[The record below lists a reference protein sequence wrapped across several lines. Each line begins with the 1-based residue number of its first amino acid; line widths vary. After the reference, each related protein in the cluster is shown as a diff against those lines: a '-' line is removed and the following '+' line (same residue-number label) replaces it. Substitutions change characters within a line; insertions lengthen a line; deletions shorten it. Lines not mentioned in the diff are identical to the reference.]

1 MIFYAEDPLADLQD
15 SWRERLTEAQQR
27 YSESRNGETRT
38 EYLRVL
44 RIFTDLVSNRRVPS
58 EQR

>member
-1 MIFYAEDPLADLQD
+1 MIFAEDPLAALQD

-27 YSESRNGETRT
+27 YSENRNGETRRD
-38 EYLRVL
+38 YLRLL